1 MAFAMFGERVF
12 GSIMSEYQTVEMAVI
27 TLVSILL
34 GDLKYEKY
42 YEYNEFIGTFYFCSY
57 AIVIAIICFNI
68 ISAII
73 NESYE
78 SVKSYL
84 NDESQRYHI
93 TPDNE
98 YVQRN
103 FNFII
108 KLKLNHYKTEMRVV
122 LEGKLRIIYKF
133 FNLFRSICKENEH
146 NLNLP
151 SFDSVL
157 EE

>member
-1 MAFAMFGERVF
+1 MFGVRVF

-27 TLVSILL
+27 TLVSVLL

-42 YEYNEFIGTFYFCSY
+42 YEYNESIGTFYFCSY

-108 KLKLNHYKTEMRVV
+108 KLKLNYYEAEMRVV
-122 LEGKLRIIYKF
+122 LEGKL
-133 FNLFRSICKENEH
+133 
-146 NLNLP
+146 
-151 SFDSVL
+151 
-157 EE
+157 